1 MSRLKNFH
9 SKHYRTKKLDPGKGT
24 KGSFGR
30 GLRGFRDTLTAGAIF
45 PEAALANAIKKGLTG
60 EGLEGFEDSPKGMRK
75 GGTAK
80 KKKREVSTGSLARKR
95 RHHKGCGKAI
105 MPNRRKKTLYVGSS

>member
-9 SKHYRTKKLDPGKGT
+9 NRPQKTKGFSAGKGT

-30 GLRGFRDTLTAGAIF
+30 GLRGFRDLLTAGAIF

-75 GGTAK
+75 GGVVRCVDK
-80 KKKREVSTGSLARKR
+80 SDKPMK
-95 RHHKGCGKAI
+95 I
-105 MPNRRKKTLYVGSS
+105 KKTKKVAKRGQRGVGAAKRGFGRAVV

>member
-9 SKHYRTKKLDPGKGT
+9 SKHYRTEKLDSGKGT
-24 KGSFGR
+24 KGSIRR
-30 GLRGFRDTLTAGAIF
+30 GFEGFRDLLTAGAIF

-75 GGTAK
+75 GGAVRCVDK
-80 KKKREVSTGSLARKR
+80 SDKPQK
-95 RHHKGCGKAI
+95 I
-105 MPNRRKKTLYVGSS
+105 KKTKKVAKRGQRGVGAAKRGFGRAVV